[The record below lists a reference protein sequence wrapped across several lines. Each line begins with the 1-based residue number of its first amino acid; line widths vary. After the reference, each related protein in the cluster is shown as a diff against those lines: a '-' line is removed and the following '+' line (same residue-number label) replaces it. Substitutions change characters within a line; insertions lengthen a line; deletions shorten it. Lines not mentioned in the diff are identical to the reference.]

1 MLPLG
6 QLYYYNTPIL
16 LCQAFFRTF
25 FEFSSKILTLP
36 LYYDKMPSDLKGY
49 IEEVTKYTVESYN
62 SSAIIE
68 TPGKLWLLSRREVA
82 GSTYAQEGT
91 LYPIFSDDASRVKY
105 NINGKPNRWFLRS
118 PSSQSSGDM
127 MGVVQSYG
135 SVGGRYATS
144 AYPDPIC
151 FCFCV

>member
-1 MLPLG
+1 MR
-6 QLYYYNTPIL
+6 NTV
-16 LCQAFFRTF
+16 
-25 FEFSSKILTLP
+25 LP

-49 IEEVTKYTVESYN
+49 IEEVIKYTVESCK

-91 LYPIFSDDASRVKY
+91 LYPIFSDNASRVKY
-105 NINGKPNRWFLRS
+105 NVNGKANRWFLRS
-118 PSSQSSGDM
+118 PSTKSEM
-127 MGVVQSYG
+127 MGVVYSDG
-135 SVGGRYATS
+135 TVGGRYATS
-144 AYPDPIC
+144 PYPDPIC